1 MRSRWLLVVLVA
13 SLCLNVAVIG
23 AYLVHRR
30 SHDRLRRFP
39 SRRFAPE
46 LREKLRQ
53 TRAAATPGF
62 AALADSAETADSLLW
77 VEMRNDN
84 PDSVRVDSFCQELGR
99 IHGVMRAMVFRQMHH
114 EIQLMPAA
122 ARAEYLTHMMRMK
135 PAMPLRGHRFGRP
148 GRGRAPHMR
157 RGRMAPEDEEPMPEE
172 PSPGPSAETGD

>member
-39 SRRFAPE
+39 SRRC
-46 LREKLRQ
+46 
-53 TRAAATPGF
+53 

-172 PSPGPSAETGD
+172 PSPGPPAETGD